1 MSPSHK
7 RILAALELRE
17 PDRVPT
23 LDVTEEISNINEI
36 MGKNPFPLGFLFD
49 KPFFKWS
56 IDKIAPRVNIG
67 RFFDREMDTFS
78 YERTAA
84 AVKMG
89 FDSAWVMHVP
99 IFRVRDSQTAVDI
112 YGRCYDFLLDKKGN
126 LSTPMYKT
134 GLFKNPSDWAD
145 WDKRSLFDLPGRANK
160 AFSRIQKDFGSKIFI
175 FGSFLYGLFENTWQ
189 PMGFNRFA
197 VAIRKD
203 RDTLRRIIKFY
214 EDHYCMMLEAWA
226 DAGLPGAV
234 YSDDMAFHSG
244 PMLNPKLM
252 EELYGDALRRITET
266 AHKLGMKILVH
277 SCGNVYA
284 LLNWFADCG
293 FDGVHGLEPT
303 AGVELAKAKEMVG
316 DRLCLCGNVDI
327 THILV
332 KAEKAEI
339 FEHVGNSIKAA
350 GKGGGYIVAP
360 TNSHE
365 DMDVQR
371 ISWMVDAVKKYGDY
385 TSN

>member
-7 RILAALELRE
+7 RVLAALELRE
-17 PDRVPT
+17 PDQVPT

-36 MGKNPFPLGFLFD
+36 MGKNPLPLGFMFNN
-49 KPFFKWS
+49 PYIKWGV
-56 IDKIAPRVNIG
+56 DKIAPKVNIG
-67 RFFDREMDTFS
+67 RLFDREMDTFS

-99 IFRVRDSQTAVDI
+99 IFRVQDSQTAVDI
-112 YGRCYDFLLDKKGN
+112 YGRSYDFILDKKGN
-126 LSTPMYKT
+126 LSTPMYKK
-134 GLFKNPSDWAD
+134 GLFKNPSDWTD
-145 WDKRSLFDLPGRANK
+145 WDKRSILDLPGRANK

-203 RDTLRRIIKFY
+203 RATLQRMIKFY

-293 FDGVHGLEPT
+293 FDGVHALEPT

-332 KAEKAEI
+332 KAEKEEV
-339 FEHVGNSIKAA
+339 FEHVRNSIKAA
-350 GKGGGYIVAP
+350 GQGGGYIVAP

-371 ISWMVDAVKKYGDY
+371 IRWMVDAVKKYGNY
-385 TSN
+385 PSN